1 MMRAL
6 LGIVAAVMVAMAA
19 YGVISFVG
27 ETQELGG
34 AALSGYVQDDHY
46 YVGNH
51 GRYTEVTAEQWEM
64 SRWHEIRMFVMQPI
78 ALVAMG
84 FLVFGFLVPSLVG
97 RASTEAPERVRK
109 LVASGPLLGSARCR
123 ARIGS
128 ANLPVRVA
136 VHPGGI
142 VVRPMWLS
150 ERAIASGEIS
160 AIRRREGMLVAG
172 VEIEHRGVDLASPI
186 LFRLDATDPVAT
198 ALHGWNP
205 GGFGGA
211 TR

>member
-1 MMRAL
+1 MIRAV
-6 LGIVAAVMVAMAA
+6 LGVVAGVMVALAA
-19 YGVISFVG
+19 YGVISFVS
-27 ETQELGG
+27 ETQQLGG
-34 AALSGYVQDDHY
+34 AALGGYVQDDRY

-51 GRYTEVTAEQWEM
+51 GRYTEVTAEQWEL
-64 SRWHEIRMFVMQPI
+64 SRAHGIRMFVMQPI
-78 ALVAMG
+78 GLVAIG

-97 RASTEAPERVRK
+97 RASPEAPERVRK

-160 AIRRREGMLVAG
+160 AVRRRDGMLVSG
-172 VEIEHRGVDLASPI
+172 VEIEHGGVDLASPI
-186 LFRLDATDPVAT
+186 LLRLDATDPVAT
-198 ALHGWNP
+198 ALHRWNP
-205 GGFGGA
+205 GGLGSTA
-211 TR
+211 R